1 MKTGKHNPVKKYSE
15 EECYYFVI
23 VKASKSLIVDYS

>member
-1 MKTGKHNPVKKYSE
+1 MNGKQKFPVKYSE
-15 EECYYFVI
+15 GDATYYFVI